1 MWIKHLIKAEN
12 DNSDDYDDKYLKIKI
27 NSNDKLKMYKLV
39 ILVRKIFIDD
49 NKYCPQVFLEECLYK
64 Y

>member
-1 MWIKHLIKAEN
+1 
-12 DNSDDYDDKYLKIKI
+12 
-27 NSNDKLKMYKLV
+27 MYKLV